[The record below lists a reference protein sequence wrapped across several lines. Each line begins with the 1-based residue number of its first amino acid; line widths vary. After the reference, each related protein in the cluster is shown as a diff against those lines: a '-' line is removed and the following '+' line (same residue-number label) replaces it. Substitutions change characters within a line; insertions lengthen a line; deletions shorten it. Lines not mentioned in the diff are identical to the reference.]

1 MFWLNLIA
9 RLVVLF
15 LCLKLLLDHLEYGFQ
30 GWHYDTTGRDD
41 HL

>member
-30 GWHYDTTGRDD
+30 GWFDHEQTGDEI
-41 HL
+41 